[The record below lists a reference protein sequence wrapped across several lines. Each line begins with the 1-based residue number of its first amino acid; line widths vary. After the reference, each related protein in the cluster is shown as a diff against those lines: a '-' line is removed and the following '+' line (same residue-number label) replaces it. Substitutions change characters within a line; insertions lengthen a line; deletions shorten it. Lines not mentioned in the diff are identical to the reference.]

1 MSLFDAINSVSAH
14 AADPGAYLK
23 QELEEGL
30 EPLLTRVDR
39 LEKKIELL
47 FTTMERVEAMLTKL
61 QPLLNLLKK
70 LPFK

>member
-1 MSLFDAINSVSAH
+1 MSLFDAINSVSSH

-23 QELEEGL
+23 QELEQGL

-39 LEKKIELL
+39 LEKRIELL

>member
-1 MSLFDAINSVSAH
+1 MSLFDAINSVSSN

-23 QELEEGL
+23 RELEEGL

-39 LEKKIELL
+39 LEKKLELL

>member
-39 LEKKIELL
+39 LEKKLELL